1 MKLLDSTKPAELPT
15 EALLARLRS
24 RRAEIDLL
32 DPVATES
39 TEATEATVWIYQRLN
54 KRLRR
59 RLEPFFELLAMRNL
73 TLQLRYLLAGE
84 LPATILNNSLLA
96 KPLRQ
101 LLANSDENQALIAQL
116 EAALVSDYPFYFG
129 LTVTYRE
136 QGPGGVERQLADGM
150 LVDALK
156 RSRNVPLKRTLV
168 YLIDMRNCL
177 MLSRLWRWQV
187 KQPPALTG
195 GGNLDRNNL
204 QRIWARHDSERLTCL
219 AERLTG
225 ESLRNSKMDGGVTI
239 GMEQAFL
246 RGLTRLLRRL
256 GRDPLGLAVII
267 EYLWRVELALHN
279 QLLRKTLSEDRDS
292 LLEEVLLL

>member
-101 LLANSDENQALIAQL
+101 LLANSGENQALIAQL

-225 ESLRNSKMDGGVTI
+225 ESLRNSKLDGGVTI

>member
-39 TEATEATVWIYQRLN
+39 TEATVWIYQRLN

-101 LLANSDENQALIAQL
+101 LLANSGENQALIAQL

-279 QLLRKTLSEDRDS
+279 QLLRKTLSDDRDS

>member
-1 MKLLDSTKPAELPT
+1 MKLLDSTKPAELPS

-24 RRAEIDLL
+24 RRAGIDLL
-32 DPVATES
+32 DPVAA
-39 TEATEATVWIYQRLN
+39 EATEATVWVYQRLN

-59 RLEPFFELLAMRNL
+59 RLEPFFEILAMRNL

-84 LPATILNNSLLA
+84 LPGSITNNSLLA

-101 LLANSDENQALIAQL
+101 LLANCDENQALIAQL
-116 EAALVSDYPFYFG
+116 ETALVSDYPFAVG
-129 LTVTYRE
+129 LATSYRE
-136 QGPGGVERQLADGM
+136 QGPGGVEKQLTDGM

-156 RSRNVPLKRTLV
+156 RSRDVPLKITLG

-187 KQPPALTG
+187 KQPPTLTG
-195 GGNLDRNNL
+195 GGNLDRNDL
-204 QRIWARHDSERLTCL
+204 QRIWARHDSERLTGL

-225 ESLRNSKMDGGVTI
+225 ESLRNRKMDGGVTI
-239 GMEQAFL
+239 AMEQAFL
-246 RGLTRLLRRL
+246 NGLTSLLRRL

-267 EYLWRVELALHN
+267 EYLWRAELAVHN
-279 QLLRKTLSEDRDS
+279 QLLRKTLSDDRDS

>member
-1 MKLLDSTKPAELPT
+1 VNC
-15 EALLARLRS
+15 
-24 RRAEIDLL
+24 
-32 DPVATES
+32 VAS
-39 TEATEATVWIYQRLN
+39 TEATVWIYQRLN

-101 LLANSDENQALIAQL
+101 LLANSGENQALIAQL
-116 EAALVSDYPFYFG
+116 EAALVSDYPFSFG
-129 LTVTYRE
+129 LAVTYRE

-168 YLIDMRNCL
+168 YMIDMRNCL

-279 QLLRKTLSEDRDS
+279 QLLRKTLSDDRDS

>member
-1 MKLLDSTKPAELPT
+1 MKLLDSTKPAELQT

-24 RRAEIDLL
+24 RRAGIDLL
-32 DPVATES
+32 DPVAA
-39 TEATEATVWIYQRLN
+39 EATEATVWVYQRLN
-54 KRLRR
+54 RRLRR
-59 RLEPFFELLAMRNL
+59 RFEPFFELLAMRNL

-101 LLANSDENQALIAQL
+101 LLANSVEDQDLISQL
-116 EAALVSDYPFYFG
+116 EAALVSDYPFAVG
-129 LTVTYRE
+129 LATSYRE
-136 QGPGGVERQLADGM
+136 QGPGGVEKQLTDGM

-156 RSRNVPLKRTLV
+156 RSRDVPLKRTLG

-187 KQPPALTG
+187 KQPPALTA

-204 QRIWARHDSERLTCL
+204 QRIWARHDSERLTSL
-219 AERLTG
+219 TERLTG

-246 RGLTRLLRRL
+246 RGLTSLLRRL

-267 EYLWRVELALHN
+267 EYLWRAELAVHN
-279 QLLRKTLSEDRDS
+279 QLLRKTLSDDRDS

>member
-15 EALLARLRS
+15 DALLARLRS

-32 DPVATES
+32 DPVAAVS
-39 TEATEATVWIYQRLN
+39 TEAAVWVYQHLN

-59 RLEPFFELLAMRNL
+59 RLEPLFELLAMRNL
-73 TLQLRYLLAGE
+73 ILQLRYLLAGE

-96 KPLRQ
+96 KPLQQ
-101 LLANSDENQALIAQL
+101 LLAYSVENQALIAQL
-116 EAALVSDYPFYFG
+116 EAALVSDYPFALG

-136 QGPGGVERQLADGM
+136 QGPGGVEKQLTDSM

-156 RSRNVPLKRTLV
+156 RSRDVPLKRTLG

-204 QRIWARHDSERLTCL
+204 QRIWARHDSERLASL

-225 ESLRNSKMDGGVTI
+225 KSLRSSKMDGGVTI

-246 RGLTRLLRRL
+246 RGLTSLLRRL

-267 EYLWRVELALHN
+267 EYLWRVELAVHN
-279 QLLRKTLSEDRDS
+279 QLLRKTLSDDRDS

>member
-24 RRAEIDLL
+24 RRAGTGLL
-32 DPVATES
+32 DSVPTES
-39 TEATEATVWIYQRLN
+39 TEPTVWVYQRLN

-84 LPATILNNSLLA
+84 PPSTILNNSLLA
-96 KPLRQ
+96 KPLQQ
-101 LLANSDENQALIAQL
+101 LLADSGESQFLIAQL
-116 EAALVSDYPFYFG
+116 EAALVSDYPFAFG
-129 LTVTYRE
+129 LTLTYRE
-136 QGPGGVERQLADGM
+136 QGPGGVERQLTDGM
-150 LVDALK
+150 LVDARK
-156 RSRNVPLKRTLV
+156 RSRNVPLKKTLG

-187 KQPPALTG
+187 KQPPSLTG
-195 GGNLDRNNL
+195 GGCLDRNNL
-204 QRIWARHDSERLTCL
+204 QRIWARHDSERLASL

-225 ESLRNSKMDGGVTI
+225 ESLRNSKMDGAATI

-267 EYLWRVELALHN
+267 EYLWRVELAMHN
-279 QLLRKTLSEDRDS
+279 QLLRKTLSDDRDS

>member
-101 LLANSDENQALIAQL
+101 LLANSGENQALIAQL

-279 QLLRKTLSEDRDS
+279 QLLRKTLSDDRDS

>member
-24 RRAEIDLL
+24 RRAGIDLL
-32 DPVATES
+32 DPVAA
-39 TEATEATVWIYQRLN
+39 EATEATVWVYQRLN
-54 KRLRR
+54 RRLRR
-59 RLEPFFELLAMRNL
+59 RFEPFFELLAMRNL

-84 LPATILNNSLLA
+84 LPAFITNNSLLA

-101 LLANSDENQALIAQL
+101 LLANSVEDQDLIAQL
-116 EAALVSDYPFYFG
+116 EAALVSDYPFAVG
-129 LTVTYRE
+129 LATSYRE
-136 QGPGGVERQLADGM
+136 QGPGGVEKQLTDGM

-156 RSRNVPLKRTLV
+156 RSRDVPLKRTLG

-187 KQPPALTG
+187 KQPPALTA

-204 QRIWARHDSERLTCL
+204 QRIWARHDSERLTSL
-219 AERLTG
+219 TERLTG

-246 RGLTRLLRRL
+246 RGLTSLLRRL

-267 EYLWRVELALHN
+267 EYLWRVELAVHN
-279 QLLRKTLSEDRDS
+279 QLLRKTLSDDRDS

>member
-225 ESLRNSKMDGGVTI
+225 ESLRNSKLDGGVTI

-279 QLLRKTLSEDRDS
+279 QLLRKTLSDDRDS

>member
-1 MKLLDSTKPAELPT
+1 MKLLDSTKPSELPT

-24 RRAEIDLL
+24 RRAGIDLI
-32 DPVATES
+32 DPVAAGS
-39 TEATEATVWIYQRLN
+39 TEATVWVYQRLN
-54 KRLRR
+54 KRLRH

-101 LLANSDENQALIAQL
+101 LLANSVENQALIAQL
-116 EAALVSDYPFYFG
+116 EAALVSDYPFALG
-129 LTVTYRE
+129 LAATYRE
-136 QGPGGVERQLADGM
+136 QGPGGVERQLTDSM

-156 RSRNVPLKRTLV
+156 RSRDVPLKRTLG

-187 KQPPALTG
+187 TQPPTLTAG
-195 GGNLDRNNL
+195 GSLDRNSL
-204 QRIWARHDSERLTCL
+204 QRIWARHDSERLTSL

-225 ESLRNSKMDGGVTI
+225 EPLKNIKIDGGVTI
-239 GMEQAFL
+239 SMEKAFL
-246 RGLTRLLRRL
+246 HGLTSLLRRL

-267 EYLWRVELALHN
+267 EYLWRVELAVHN
-279 QLLRKTLSEDRDS
+279 QLLRKTLSDDRDS

>member
-24 RRAEIDLL
+24 RRAGIDLL

-39 TEATEATVWIYQRLN
+39 TEANLWVYQRLN
-54 KRLRR
+54 RSLRR

-84 LPATILNNSLLA
+84 LPPAVLNKSLLA
-96 KPLRQ
+96 KPLRE
-101 LLANSDENQALIAQL
+101 LLAGRCENQTLIAQL
-116 EAALVSDYPFYFG
+116 EAALVSNYPFVSG
-129 LTVTYRE
+129 LAATYRE

-150 LVDALK
+150 LVDA
-156 RSRNVPLKRTLV
+156 VKRTRTESLKKSIG

-177 MLSRLWRWQV
+177 MLMRLWRWQV
-187 KQPPALTG
+187 KHPPTLTTG
-195 GGNLDRNNL
+195 GSLDRNNL
-204 QRIWARHDSERLTCL
+204 QRIWARHDSERLTDL

-225 ESLRNSKMDGGVTI
+225 EPLKNLKTDGEGTV

-256 GRDPLGLAVII
+256 GRDPLGLAIII
-267 EYLWRVELALHN
+267 EYLWRNELAMHN
-279 QLLRKTLSEDRDS
+279 HLLRQALSADRDS